1 MAEKKRKYVNPML
14 DFLGVPYDDVS
25 YIKDMHRKRHE
36 ETMDKKYFSHP
47 IGRRSIKRNRIRPS
61 GINHEKL
68 IKEFKFAP
76 KDHLME
82 YERCRIYRN
91 KKYYNAFTGR
101 MEYPQL
107 AKYEIEICYR
117 PIGSKSNDWV
127 WYYTAEA
134 PTIAEAEAYIKKRIA
149 NERAGK
155 FRYAS
160 L

>member
-1 MAEKKRKYVNPML
+1 MAEKKRRNTDSIF
-14 DFLGVPYDDVS
+14 DFLGLPYDD
-25 YIKDMHRKRHE
+25 IDEMHEERHE
-36 ETMDKKYFSHP
+36 AYLDKKFMSRP
-47 IGRRSIKRNRIRPS
+47 IGRKSRANNKFRYRH
-61 GINHEKL
+61 GNHEKL

-82 YERCRIYRN
+82 YERCKIYRN

-127 WYYTAEA
+127 WHYTAEA